1 MDPLLMVGGW
11 AAALMSLVAAL
22 RFFYT
27 LLLRGLRSVIKDEI
41 SAVWVDMQAAED
53 RFGHIEQ
60 RLDRLEV
67 AVMQLREQVQRLT
80 ELLMAHTTEMSRRHD
95 QP

>member
-1 MDPLLMVGGW
+1 MDPVLMAGAW
-11 AAALMSLVAAL
+11 AAAIMSVVAAA

-27 LLLRGLRSVIKDEI
+27 LLLRGLRSVIKDEL

-60 RLDRLEV
+60 RLERLEV
-67 AVMQLREQVQRLT
+67 SLAALKDQVQRLT
-80 ELLMAHTTEMSRRHD
+80 ELLMAHTTEMTRRHD
-95 QP
+95 A

>member
-1 MDPLLMVGGW
+1 MVGAW

-27 LLLRGLRSVIKDEI
+27 LLLRGLRSVIKDEM

-53 RFGHIEQ
+53 RFGHIEK
-60 RLDRLEV
+60 RLDRLEA
-67 AVMQLREQVQRLT
+67 AVGQLREQVQRLT
-80 ELLMAHTTEMSRRHD
+80 ELLMAHTTEMTKRHD
-95 QP
+95 AR

>member
-1 MDPLLMVGGW
+1 MVGGW

-27 LLLRGLRSVIKDEI
+27 LLLRGLRSVIKDEM

-53 RFGHIEQ
+53 RFGHIEK
-60 RLDRLEV
+60 RLDRLEA
-67 AVMQLREQVQRLT
+67 AVGQLREQVQRLT
-80 ELLMAHTTEMSRRHD
+80 ELLMAHTTEMTKRHD
-95 QP
+95 AR

>member
-1 MDPLLMVGGW
+1 MDPLLMVGAW
-11 AAALMSLVAAL
+11 AAAIMSVVAAA

-27 LLLRGLRSVIKDEI
+27 LLLRGLRSVIKDEL

>member
-1 MDPLLMVGGW
+1 MVGAW
-11 AAALMSLVAAL
+11 AAAIMSVVAAA

-27 LLLRGLRSVIKDEI
+27 LIIKGLRAVIRDEL

-53 RFGHIEQ
+53 RFGHIEE

-67 AVMQLREQVQRLT
+67 GLGQLRDQVQRLT
-80 ELLMAHTTEMSRRHD
+80 ELLMAHTTEMTKRHD
-95 QP
+95 A

>member
-1 MDPLLMVGGW
+1 MDPLLMVGAW
-11 AAALMSLVAAL
+11 SAAVMSVVAAA

-27 LLLRGLRSVIKDEI
+27 LLLRGLRSVIKDEL

-53 RFGHIEQ
+53 RFGHIEE

-67 AVMQLREQVQRLT
+67 GLGQLRDQVQRLT
-80 ELLMAHTTEMSRRHD
+80 ELLMAHTTEMSKRHD
-95 QP
+95 RV

>member
-1 MDPLLMVGGW
+1 MDPLLMVGAW
-11 AAALMSLVAAL
+11 AAAIMSVVAAA

-27 LLLRGLRSVIKDEI
+27 LLIRGLRAVVKDEL
-41 SAVWVDMQAAED
+41 SSVWVDMQAAED

>member
-1 MDPLLMVGGW
+1 MDPLLMVGAW
-11 AAALMSLVAAL
+11 AAAIMSVVAAA

-27 LLLRGLRSVIKDEI
+27 LLIRGLRAVVKDEL

-67 AVMQLREQVQRLT
+67 AVGALKDQVQRLS
-80 ELLMAHTTEMSRRHD
+80 ELLMAHTTEMTKRHERD
-95 QP
+95 

>member
-1 MDPLLMVGGW
+1 MVGAW

-27 LLLRGLRSVIKDEI
+27 LLLRGLRSVIKDEM

-53 RFGHIEQ
+53 RFGHIEE
-60 RLDRLEV
+60 RLDRLEA
-67 AVMQLREQVQRLT
+67 AVGQLREQVQRLT
-80 ELLMAHTTEMSRRHD
+80 ELLMAHTTEMTKRHD
-95 QP
+95 AR

>member
-1 MDPLLMVGGW
+1 MDGLMMAGAW
-11 AAALMSLVAAL
+11 AAALVSIVGAARL
-22 RFFYT
+22 FYN
-27 LLLRGLRSVIKDEI
+27 LILRGLRAVIKDEL
-41 SAVWVDMQAAED
+41 SSVWVDMQAAED

-80 ELLMAHTTEMSRRHD
+80 ELLMAHTTEMTRRHD
-95 QP
+95 A

>member
-1 MDPLLMVGGW
+1 MDPLLMAGAW
-11 AAALMSLVAAL
+11 AAAIMSVVAAA

-27 LLLRGLRSVIKDEI
+27 LLLRGLRSVIKDEL

-60 RLDRLEV
+60 RLDRLEA
-67 AVMQLREQVQRLT
+67 AVNQLRDQVGRLT
-80 ELLMAHTTEMSRRHD
+80 ELLMAHTSEMSRRHEL
-95 QP
+95 

>member
-27 LLLRGLRSVIKDEI
+27 LLLRGLRSVIKDELA
-41 SAVWVDMQAAED
+41 SVWVDMQAAED
-53 RFGHIEQ
+53 RSVTSSSGS
-60 RLDRLEV
+60 
-67 AVMQLREQVQRLT
+67 T
-80 ELLMAHTTEMSRRHD
+80 GSRR
-95 QP
+95 PSAS